1 MDANEWRAFIQR
13 DPATLTRDEIE
24 QASADG
30 HSSEW
35 NACLVAVLAPQRCDE
50 FRRITHGLGET
61 LRREGEEAHRR
72 EFNRTPPLF
81 RAACAFGDAL
91 ERLADAHEQED
102 EDSMVDAMNEARGA
116 YFFLVMLAEDAR

>member
-35 NACLVAVLAPQRCDE
+35 NACPVAVLAPQRCDE

-72 EFNRTPPLF
+72 EFNRTPRYSAP
-81 RAACAFGDAL
+81 RA
-91 ERLADAHEQED
+91 R
-102 EDSMVDAMNEARGA
+102 SAMRWSDWP
-116 YFFLVMLAEDAR
+116 MRTSKRTRTPWWTP